1 MYRTTEE
8 RLQALEKQIARQD
21 FQIHLLQNLVADH
34 QKYGIYQY
42 VISTNMSEHTF
53 YLLQQ
58 LTKDYERKLEQTVEF
73 TLNEYIAQFRDVLAR
88 EGVYLTNAELSDFV
102 PKWLGGTLGSI
113 GFSLPLYAH
122 FYSTDR
128 AD

>member
-21 FQIHLLQNLVADH
+21 FQIHLLQNLAADH

-42 VISTNMSEHTF
+42 IISTNMSEHTF

-58 LTKDYERKLEQTVEF
+58 LTKDYEEKLERAEEF
-73 TLNEYIAQFRDVLAR
+73 TLNEYIAEFRDVLAR
-88 EGVYLTNAELSDFV
+88 EGVYLTNVELSDFV

-113 GFSLPLYAH
+113 GFSFRLYEYFFQTKGAE
-122 FYSTDR
+122 
-128 AD
+128 

>member
-73 TLNEYIAQFRDVLAR
+73 TLNEYIAHFRDVLAR

>member
-113 GFSLPLYAH
+113 GFSLSLYAH

>member
-1 MYRTTEE
+1 MKKSLNKTE
-8 RLQALEKQIARQD
+8 
-21 FQIHLLQNLVADH
+21 
-34 QKYGIYQY
+34 
-42 VISTNMSEHTF
+42 
-53 YLLQQ
+53 
-58 LTKDYERKLEQTVEF
+58 EF
-73 TLNEYIAQFRDVLAR
+73 TLNEYIAQFRNVLAR

>member
-1 MYRTTEE
+1 MYRTIGE

-21 FQIHLLQNLVADH
+21 FQIHLLQNLAAGH

-42 VISTNMSEHTF
+42 IISTNMGEHSF

-58 LTKDYERKLEQTVEF
+58 LTKDYEKKLEQSEEF
-73 TLNEYIAQFRDVLAR
+73 TLNDYIAQFRNVLAR

-113 GFSLPLYAH
+113 GFSMPLYEH
-122 FYSTDR
+122 FYSTD
-128 AD
+128 

>member
-58 LTKDYERKLEQTVEF
+58 LTKDYDKKLEQGEEF
-73 TLNEYIAQFRDVLAR
+73 TLNEYIANFRDVLAR

-113 GFSLPLYAH
+113 GFSLPLYTH
-122 FYSTDR
+122 FFSTDK

>member
-21 FQIHLLQNLVADH
+21 IQIHLLQNLAADH

-58 LTKDYERKLEQTVEF
+58 LTKDYEKKLEQAEEF
-73 TLNEYIAQFRDVLAR
+73 TLNEYITHFRDVLAR

-122 FYSTDR
+122 FFTTDR
-128 AD
+128 VD

>member
-113 GFSLPLYAH
+113 GFSLPLYAY

>member
-58 LTKDYERKLEQTVEF
+58 LTKDYDQKLEQGEEF
-73 TLNEYIAQFRDVLAR
+73 TLNEYIAKFREVLAR

-113 GFSLPLYAH
+113 GFSLSLYEH
-122 FYSTDR
+122 FFSTDK